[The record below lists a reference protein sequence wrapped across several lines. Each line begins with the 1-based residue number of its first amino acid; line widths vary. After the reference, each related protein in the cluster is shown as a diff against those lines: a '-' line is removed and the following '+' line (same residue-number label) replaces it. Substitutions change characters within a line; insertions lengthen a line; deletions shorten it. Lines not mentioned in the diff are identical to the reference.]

1 MESKRD
7 KIKGLVVDLLNQS
20 HEAMIKKIDGA
31 LNSGAIDIDSWQED
45 DSPMILPKIII
56 TAILEN
62 ESTQYQGK
70 GTSFEKKIKKE
81 VKNLRYFI

>member
-7 KIKGLVVDLLNQS
+7 KIKALVVNLLEQS
-20 HEAMIKKIDGA
+20 HEEMYWKIDAA

-45 DSPMILPKIII
+45 DSPMVLPKIII

-81 VKNLRYFI
+81 VKNLRYFL

>member
-1 MESKRD
+1 METKRD
-7 KIKGLVVDLLNQS
+7 KIKGLVVNLLNQS
-20 HEAMIKKIDGA
+20 HEEMYFKIDAA

-81 VKNLRYFI
+81 VKNLRYFL